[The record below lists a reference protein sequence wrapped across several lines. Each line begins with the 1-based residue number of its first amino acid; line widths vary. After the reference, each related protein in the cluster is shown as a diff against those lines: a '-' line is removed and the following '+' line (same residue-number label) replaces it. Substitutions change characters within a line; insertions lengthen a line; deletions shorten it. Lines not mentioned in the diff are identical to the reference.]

1 VFVDMRLF
9 LIAIQFLTIIP
20 LPFSVRCGEKDLGRS
35 LAYFPLAGLSLGAL
49 LVGLNY
55 LLSLVLP
62 RGVVDLL
69 LVTALAA
76 VTGVLH
82 LDGLADVCDALA
94 ARGDRERFLKVLKD
108 SSIGAAGAIGLVLVL
123 LLKYEA
129 LLHIPAGMKQ
139 QALFCFPLL
148 ARFAQVSMI
157 VGARRA
163 RSDGLGS
170 VFISGAGWP
179 QLLLATMTTLAASL
193 LLMGTLGLWT
203 FVACCLLTW
212 TLNAW
217 FHRKIGGITGDII
230 GFTSEL
236 NEILVLLM
244 ILALS
249 GQKVFTL

>member
-35 LAYFPLAGLSLGAL
+35 LAYFPLAGLTLGAL

-69 LVTALAA
+69 LVTALAI

-82 LDGLADVCDALA
+82 LDGLADVCDGLV
-94 ARGDRERFLKVLKD
+94 ARGDRERFLKVMKD
-108 SSIGAAGAIGLVLVL
+108 SHIGAAGAVGLLLAL

-129 LLHIPAGMKQ
+129 LLAIPAGMKQ

-148 ARFAQVSMI
+148 ARFAQVTMI
-157 VGARRA
+157 VGARQA

-170 VFISGAGWP
+170 VFINGAGWP
-179 QLLLATMTTLAASL
+179 QLLLATMTTLAAAL
-193 LLMGTLGLWT
+193 LLMGFRGLWI
-203 FVACCLLTW
+203 FVAACLLTW
-212 TLNAW
+212 TIKAW
-217 FHRKIGGITGDII
+217 FHRKIGGISGDII
-230 GFTSEL
+230 GFASEL
-236 NEILVLLM
+236 NEILTLLM
-244 ILALS
+244 ILALT
-249 GQKVFTL
+249 GQKVFTV